1 MEGERRPFRK
11 PHPARKTPAE
21 EASVADGGQFL
32 PNLKDDR
39 AGPGL
44 AGRLC
49 VSLERR
55 GIHYAWVML
64 TLTFLTMLATSA
76 AMGMAG
82 VLMRPLQD
90 QFSWSSGAVSGAMAM
105 RLVLYGLTG
114 PFAAALIMR
123 YGLRRSICTAL
134 FCIAVGLVLITRMSS
149 LWQLYVFWGV
159 FVGMGTG
166 MTAIVLGATV
176 AGNWFHRRRGLAIGI
191 MATAAASGV
200 LGFIPVSAWIAQHFS
215 WRLSV
220 LPPIALCALAFTL
233 VALLGRDHP
242 SELGLPAYGD
252 NTVMPAPA
260 RKTGA
265 ARLSLDALKSVLP
278 HREFWILIGG
288 FAVCGFTTN
297 GLMQTH
303 FIPLLQ
309 DHGILE
315 VAAASVFAM
324 MAIFDFGG
332 AIAAGYL
339 TDRYDPRKLLLM
351 YYAVRGAVLM
361 LLPFSG
367 FSDWQLGIF
376 GAFYGLGWIAPVPP
390 TIRLTGETFGPA
402 QGALVFGWLFAGH
415 QLGAAAAA
423 LGAGLIRDSLGTYT
437 PAFVLGGALCLVAGA
452 TALLLPRATSARPVA
467 APVAKPVM
475 AAPARVLV
483 AAE

>member
-1 MEGERRPFRK
+1 MP
-11 PHPARKTPAE
+11 
-21 EASVADGGQFL
+21 DGGQFL
-32 PNLKDDR
+32 ADLKEFQT
-39 AGPGL
+39 GNTL
-44 AGRLC
+44 AGRLSR
-49 VSLERR
+49 SLERR

-64 TLTFLTMLATSA
+64 GLTFLTMLATSA

-82 VLMRPLQD
+82 VLMRPLEG
-90 QFSWSSGAVSGAMAM
+90 QFGWTSGAVSGAMAM

-134 FCIAVGLVLITRMSS
+134 FCIAVGLLLITRMSA
-149 LWQLYVFWGV
+149 LWQLYAFWGL
-159 FVGMGTG
+159 FVGIGTG

-176 AGNWFHRRRGLAIGI
+176 AGNWFHQRRGMAIGI
-191 MATAAASGV
+191 MATAAATGV
-200 LGFIPVSAWIAQHFS
+200 LAFIPISAWIAEHLGWQ
-215 WRLSV
+215 LSV
-220 LPPIALCALAFTL
+220 LPPILLCGLAFGL
-233 VALLGRDHP
+233 VALLARDHP

-252 NTVMPAPA
+252 DTVMPAPA

-265 ARLSLDALKSVLP
+265 ARLSLGALKSVLP
-278 HREFWILIGG
+278 HRAFWVLIGG

-332 AIAAGYL
+332 AILSGYL

-351 YYAVRGAVLM
+351 YYVVRGAVLM

-390 TIRLTGETFGPA
+390 TIRLTGEAFGPA

-437 PAFVLGGALCLVAGA
+437 PAFVLGGALCLLAGVS
-452 TALLLPRATSARPVA
+452 ALLLPRATSARPAV

-475 AAPARVLV
+475 APARGLV
-483 AAE
+483 PAE